1 MRGLSLL
8 AVAFL
13 TFYATNAR
21 AKNPVSVLQTMNKMM
36 DMLSK
41 GDLEGARRHALSYSE
56 FESISKRK
64 IEKDVYRQNLE
75 GFFKMISNE
84 LRAGVKLERI
94 GHIDVLILPSGEKTR
109 REVIMA
115 VVQAAFRL
123 QGKEKESDPVTFLFI
138 AHGGQ
143 WKFFL
148 RK

>member
-1 MRGLSLL
+1 MRILPSLAIGLLL
-8 AVAFL
+8 VG
-13 TFYATNAR
+13 NAR
-21 AKNPVSVLQTMNKMM
+21 AETAVSVLQTMNKMI
-36 DMLSK
+36 DKLSK

-64 IEKDVYRQNLE
+64 IEKGVYRRNLE

-94 GHIDVLILPSGEKTR
+94 GHIDVLILPAGDKTR

-115 VVQAAFRL
+115 VVHAVFRL
-123 QGKEKESDPVTFLFI
+123 KSKEKESDPVTFLFI
-138 AHGGQ
+138 AHRGQ